1 MEALKRLIDMPVMI
15 EISRETGQ
23 VVKVER
29 GMVQEKDMLRICGDT
44 FAAMV
49 EIQIQNNELENRRS
63 RKTEGQEA
71 FMEA

>member
-15 EISRETGQ
+15 EISRETGK

-29 GMVQEKDMLRICGDT
+29 GMVPEKDILRICGDT
-44 FAAMV
+44 FAEMI
-49 EIQIQNNELENRRS
+49 EIQIRNNELENRRR
-63 RKTEGQEA
+63 RKTEGQKA